1 MCHNVTT
8 DDAVELRFEDE
19 TVVVYRDV
27 TYNFFHS
34 ETCAHRTL
42 DGRLILKYYK
52 QHCSEIS
59 PLGWLKLFHKHEVEI
74 VPCKIK
80 NGKVFYD

>member
-1 MCHNVTT
+1 MNTNVTT

-27 TYNFFHS
+27 TEDMFHHKIYS
-34 ETCAHRTL
+34 HCTLEGRTVL
-42 DGRLILKYYK
+42 RFYQ
-52 QHCSEIS
+52 QHCNEITA
-59 PLGWLKLFHKHEVEI
+59 LGWLKLFHKHEVEI

-80 NGKVFYD
+80 NGKVYYN